1 MEIKTK
7 TNGTYLNS
15 LHLNLL
21 CTVKET
27 IKKMKRQPTGWKKI
41 FADDVTNKGLV
52 PKIYKQLMILSSI
65 KTNNT
70 INKITEDINRY
81 FSKKIFRW
89 SRGTWKWKCSTL
101 LFIREIWIKTTMK
114 YHLIPARM
122 ATIQKCT
129 NNKCWRRCGQKGTL
143 LLC

>member
-27 IKKMKRQPTGWKKI
+27 IKKMNRQPTGWKKI

-89 SRGTWKWKCSTL
+89 SRGT
-101 LFIREIWIKTTMK
+101 
-114 YHLIPARM
+114 
-122 ATIQKCT
+122 
-129 NNKCWRRCGQKGTL
+129 
-143 LLC
+143 